1 MTLKQWLIG
10 CLAGSVILAG
20 CSTPTSPSSAE
31 TLPEGDATN
40 GATLFTESINGVPA
54 CSTCHTLDGSVVV
67 GPSMQGYATI
77 AATRTDLSAEAY
89 TLQSIT
95 QPAVHIVEG
104 FPNAMFG
111 QYGQKLSQQQ
121 LADLIAYLMTLS

>member
-1 MTLKQWLIG
+1 MTFKQLLVG
-10 CLAGSVILAG
+10 CLAGSMILAG
-20 CSTPTSPSSAE
+20 CASQTPTSA
-31 TLPEGDATN
+31 TLPKGDADNGKVLFAESVN
-40 GATLFTESINGVPA
+40 GAPSCT
-54 CSTCHTLDGSVVV
+54 TCHTLDGSVVV
-67 GPSMQGYATI
+67 GPSLQGYAQR

-111 QYGQKLSQQQ
+111 QYGQKLSAQQQ
-121 LADLIAYLMTLS
+121 ADLIAYLLTLS